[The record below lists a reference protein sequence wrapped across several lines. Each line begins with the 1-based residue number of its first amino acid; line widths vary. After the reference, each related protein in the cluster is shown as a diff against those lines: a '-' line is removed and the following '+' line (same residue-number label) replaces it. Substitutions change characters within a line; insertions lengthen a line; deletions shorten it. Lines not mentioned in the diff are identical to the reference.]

1 MNNNKDH
8 KDQQQVPEG
17 YFDSFTDKIM
27 NRVEAEEASF
37 LKNEKLKQLPF
48 QVPENY
54 FNELTAVIDNRL
66 PTQETKVIKL
76 WSTNLIRYA
85 ASLIIILSAAF
96 FINQRFKSNSDLD
109 LISQLSDDEVIEY
122 LITDDVMIEEMLA
135 QEEIMDDVL
144 SDLMA
149 DVAYDYSE
157 MIDYETEDLFF
168 EQ

>member
-17 YFDSFTDKIM
+17 YFDSLTDKIM

-54 FNELTAVIDNRL
+54 FDELTTVIDNRL
-66 PTQETKVIKL
+66 PTQEARVIKL
-76 WSTNLIRYA
+76 WSTNLFRYA